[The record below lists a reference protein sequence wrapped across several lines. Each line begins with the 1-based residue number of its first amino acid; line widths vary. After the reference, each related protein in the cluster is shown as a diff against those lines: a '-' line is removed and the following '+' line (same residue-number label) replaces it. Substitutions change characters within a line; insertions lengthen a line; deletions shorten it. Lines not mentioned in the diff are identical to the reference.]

1 MVAAVLDA
9 RRSRFLLVGLV
20 LVHLVAISHQVD
32 GGGGASL
39 LQRAVFGLLSPL
51 QNGVSAVVRGISG
64 AWMGYVN
71 LRGTHE
77 ENGRLAE
84 RVRVLETLLQERG
97 HLAGETERLRE
108 LLGLRE
114 ILPLDTVV
122 AEVVARDGLPWY
134 RTITIDK
141 GSDDGLA
148 LESPVISPTGVVGRI
163 IALGPRAAKV
173 QLLQDRDSGA
183 GVLIERSRVAG
194 VVSGQVGFT
203 DTGSSDLVMK
213 YVRDLADVVP
223 GDVVVTSGQDRVY
236 PKGLVVGRVRSVGK
250 GSGLFKEILV
260 EPSGRFD
267 QVEEVLVVKKVK
279 APLALKQRVDAA
291 GSGR

>member
-1 MVAAVLDA
+1 MAAVLDA

-20 LVHLVAISHQVD
+20 LLHLVAISHQVD

-39 LQRAVFGLLSPL
+39 LQRAIFGVLSPL
-51 QNGVSAVVRGISG
+51 QNAVSAVVRGIAG
-64 AWMGYVN
+64 AWTGYVN
-71 LRGTHE
+71 LRGTRE

-84 RVRVLETLLQERG
+84 RVRALETLLQERA
-97 HLAGETERLRE
+97 HQAREADRLRE

-122 AEVVARDGLPWY
+122 AEVVTRDGLPWY

-141 GSDDGLA
+141 GSEDGLA
-148 LESPVISPTGVVGRI
+148 LEAPVISPTGVVGRI

-183 GVLIERSRVAG
+183 GVLIERSRVTG
-194 VVSGQVGFT
+194 VVSGQVGFS

-213 YVRDLADVVP
+213 YVRDLADVVA

-250 GSGLFKEILV
+250 GAGLFKEILV
-260 EPSGRFD
+260 EPSARFD
-267 QVEEVLVVKKVK
+267 QVEEVLVVRKVK
-279 APLALKQRVDAA
+279 SPLTLNQRV
-291 GSGR
+291 R